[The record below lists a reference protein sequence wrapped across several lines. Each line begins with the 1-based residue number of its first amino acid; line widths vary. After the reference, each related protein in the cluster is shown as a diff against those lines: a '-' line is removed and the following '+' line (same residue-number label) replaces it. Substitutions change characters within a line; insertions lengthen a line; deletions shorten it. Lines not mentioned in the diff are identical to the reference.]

1 MTKLKGG
8 STLEETVVFNLF
20 GIYFGLNTLLATI
33 FTVLLVTLFC
43 VFASRN
49 LSIDKPGK
57 LQLTME
63 AVIDFVRSVVGG
75 AIDDSGA
82 QNFQLLGL
90 TLFLFIFTSNLVG
103 LPLLLHVGH
112 YSLWRSPTADP
123 IVCLSMALLMILLSH
138 FLGITDQGF
147 KGYIKN
153 SYLSPSSF
161 LLPIKLV
168 EEFTNAL
175 TLALRLYGNIFAG
188 EVLLGLIA
196 NLANVKGPVTWII
209 GLPLQIVWQGFSLF
223 IGSIQAY
230 IFVTLTM
237 VYLSHKVETEH

>member
-1 MTKLKGG
+1 M
-8 STLEETVVFNLF
+8 EETIVFNIL

-33 FTVLLVTLFC
+33 ATVILVTVFC
-43 VFASRN
+43 VMASRN
-49 LSIDKPGK
+49 LSVDKPGK

-63 AVIDFVRSVVGG
+63 AIIDFVRSVVGG
-75 AIDDSGA
+75 AIHDNGA

-90 TLFLFIFTSNLVG
+90 TLFLFIFTSNMVG

-112 YSLWRSPTADP
+112 FSLWRSPTADP
-123 IVCLSMALLMILLSH
+123 IVCLSLAILMILLSH
-138 FLGITDQGF
+138 FVGVTQQGF
-147 KGYIKN
+147 WGYIKN
-153 SYLSPSSF
+153 SYLQPSSF

-196 NLANVKGPVTWII
+196 NLANVKGPITWVI